1 MIKGTLSNGFEFHID
16 ENTFDDFEIVEL
28 FAKVNKNPIFL
39 GDLMERWL
47 GAEQKT
53 ALLESLRGEDG
64 KIHTSHVFN
73 ALTEIENIIP
83 TVKN

>member
-1 MIKGTLSNGFEFHID
+1 MIKGTLKNGFEFHID

-28 FAKVNKNPIFL
+28 FAKVNKNPIHL

-53 ALLESLRGEDG
+53 ALLESLRRADG
-64 KIHTSHVFN
+64 KIHTSDVFA
-73 ALTEIENIIP
+73 ALTEIEDIIP